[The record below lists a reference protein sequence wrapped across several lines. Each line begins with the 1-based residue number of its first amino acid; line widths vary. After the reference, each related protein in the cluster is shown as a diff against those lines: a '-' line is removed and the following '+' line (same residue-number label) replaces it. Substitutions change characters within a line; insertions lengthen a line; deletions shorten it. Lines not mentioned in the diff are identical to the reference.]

1 MDSCLGARGLFGHS
15 SSSDAAFGSR
25 QLEVIQDLDLY
36 FIRQIARGLGVSR
49 SGQVRRRLVGP
60 FSWTPFLACERSLP
74 PGSAVRLGG
83 RVRATLETRA
93 NAPVSIP
100 SLEMSAVT
108 RIVVQR
114 ALPSGSLRPPRRNH
128 PHHADQSARLP
139 RRLPSA
145 CPECFGRF
153 QHSQVDA
160 FASDETVRRK
170 LTGELARELRRERF
184 QAVPTGPAGP
194 NRHGVFVISG
204 ARR

>member
-36 FIRQIARGLGVSR
+36 FIRQIARGLG
-49 SGQVRRRLVGP
+49 
-60 FSWTPFLACERSLP
+60 
-74 PGSAVRLGG
+74 
-83 RVRATLETRA
+83 
-93 NAPVSIP
+93 
-100 SLEMSAVT
+100 
-108 RIVVQR
+108 
-114 ALPSGSLRPPRRNH
+114 
-128 PHHADQSARLP
+128 
-139 RRLPSA
+139 
-145 CPECFGRF
+145 
-153 QHSQVDA
+153 VDA